1 MMLGSLRDNPELL
14 KMGRGQTRMRL
25 VESRLNDMFL
35 EIKSAVNYVK
45 HPSRYASE
53 YIFDLITGEGNERM
67 EMWKWE
73 V

>member
-1 MMLGSLRDNPELL
+1 
-14 KMGRGQTRMRL
+14 MRL